1 MRPILCAAGLA
12 ALAVAAC
19 NKTDT
24 APRPEHSDVAT
35 SMPDAATTPG
45 AQGPAV
51 AAPHAP
57 APATPTLSDTH
68 PQPGGQPPPSG
79 PPGASPAANPADHPQ

>member
-12 ALAVAAC
+12 ALAIGAC

-35 SMPDAATTPG
+35 AMPDAAATPG
-45 AQGPAV
+45 AQGPGAT
-51 AAPHAP
+51 APHAP

-68 PQPGGQPPPSG
+68 PQPGGQPPPAGS
-79 PPGASPAANPADHPQ
+79 PGASPTANPADHPQ